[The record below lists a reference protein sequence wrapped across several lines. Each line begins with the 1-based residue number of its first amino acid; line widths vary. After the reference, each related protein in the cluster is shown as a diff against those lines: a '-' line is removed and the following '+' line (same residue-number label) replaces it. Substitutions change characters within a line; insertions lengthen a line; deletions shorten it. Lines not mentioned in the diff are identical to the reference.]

1 MTPAEAQQAALDQL
15 EHLGGKPVVLQANE
29 QLSNQAKISLAS
41 STQPA
46 HVLTY
51 HPAFVHELPYL
62 VCFQCVMAERTLKS
76 AADERFNVASTPDT
90 YRRVQKLVQ
99 DKGVIPQDMVTT
111 YSQMVTD
118 GLGTQL
124 RSMPIGIRVD
134 RVIHASHPELHE
146 MQRTIAEKQLTEA
159 AGCLHPNVKAM
170 APDLLFK
177 ASVGMNAALA
187 LAWSRLWGDDKHVV
201 PYRLS
206 GHVGMGEK
214 LLDQLDEIPD
224 APTNDRE
231 LVTSLATLLGVEDLY
246 RIGPVGL

>member
-1 MTPAEAQQAALDQL
+1 MTPAEAQQSALDQL
-15 EHLGGKPVVLQANE
+15 EHLGGKPVVLQANN
-29 QLSNQAKISLAS
+29 QLSNQARISLAS

-46 HVLTY
+46 HVLSY
-51 HPAFVHELPYL
+51 HPAFAHELPYL

-90 YRRVQKLVQ
+90 YKRVQKLVQ
-99 DKGVIPQDMVTT
+99 EKGVIPQDMVAT
-111 YSQMVTD
+111 YTQMITD

-134 RVIHASHPELHE
+134 RLIYASHPELQE
-146 MQRTIAEKQLTEA
+146 MQQTIAGKQLNEA
-159 AGCLHPNVKAM
+159 AGCLNPQVKAM

-187 LAWSRLWGDDKHVV
+187 LAWSRLWGDDTYVV

-206 GHVGMGEK
+206 GHVGVGEQ
-214 LLDQLDEIPD
+214 LLELMDSLPD
-224 APTNDRE
+224 APTHDRE
-231 LVTSLATLLGVEDLY
+231 LVTAWATLLGVDELY

>member
-1 MTPAEAQQAALDQL
+1 MTPAQAQQAALDQL

-62 VCFQCVMAERTLKS
+62 VCFQCVMAERTLKA

-90 YRRVQKLVQ
+90 YQRVQKLVQ

-146 MQRTIAEKQLTEA
+146 MQRTEVLGSERLT
-159 AGCLHPNVKAM
+159 G
-170 APDLLFK
+170 
-177 ASVGMNAALA
+177 AALDCLTHRCHILEA
-187 LAWSRLWGDDKHVV
+187 KGESFRL
-201 PYRLS
+201 R
-206 GHVGMGEK
+206 
-214 LLDQLDEIPD
+214 D
-224 APTNDRE
+224 ARRRQRR
-231 LVTSLATLLGVEDLY
+231 VT
-246 RIGPVGL
+246 GPS